1 MFSTSSYA
9 CFELFK
15 RGELLHENWL
25 EVSVAFVAAMLT
37 GFAVVKWLLGY
48 IKNHSFAPFAYY
60 RIALGLVL
68 LTWLT

>member
-1 MFSTSSYA
+1 MFSASSYA

-48 IKNHSFAPFAYY
+48 IKNHSL
-60 RIALGLVL
+60 RHS
-68 LTWLT
+68 LTTESHWVWSY